1 MAKVYK
7 CMNNPEHLF
16 QNPTPDFYCDI
27 CPPYSAMLVLSE
39 MDLEVNAPEL
49 VMMAEEKVN
58 KPLTIDLKKYF
69 PPIQGFK
76 YGERMKDSELNAM
89 KLYLSQFYTN
99 EYREIESLDV
109 MLYYDNSY
117 KLGEK
122 SGILLMQNQVGDLH
136 FLIFDNKLGLLLFNL
151 NSKNPNESLKEIS
164 FHKGILQLNYTQ
176 SGKEKS
182 KTFAGFQKLVSE
194 SLISF
199 VNGYGEE

>member
-27 CPPYSAMLVLSE
+27 CPPYSAMLVQSE
-39 MDLEVNAPEL
+39 MDLEVKAPEP
-49 VMMAEEKVN
+49 VMAVEEKVN
-58 KPLTIDLKKYF
+58 KPSTIDLKKYF

-76 YGERMKDSELNAM
+76 YGERMKDSELASM
-89 KLYLSQFYTN
+89 KLFLSQFYPN

-109 MLYYDNSY
+109 ILYYDNSY

-151 NSKNPNESLKEIS
+151 NSNNPNESLKEIS
-164 FHKGILQLNYTQ
+164 FEKGILQLNYVQ
-176 SGKEKS
+176 SGKEKNKS
-182 KTFAGFQKLVSE
+182 FAGFQKLVSA

>member
-7 CMNNPEHLF
+7 CLNNPEHLF

-39 MDLEVNAPEL
+39 MDLEVKAPEP
-49 VMMAEEKVN
+49 VMKVEEKVN
-58 KPLTIDLKKYF
+58 KPSIIDLKKYF

-76 YGERMKDSELNAM
+76 YGERMKDAELNAM

-109 MLYYDNSY
+109 ILYYDNSY

-151 NSKNPNESLKEIS
+151 NSNNPNESLKEIS

-194 SLISF
+194 SVISF
-199 VNGYGEE
+199 VNGYGD

>member
-1 MAKVYK
+1 
-7 CMNNPEHLF
+7 
-16 QNPTPDFYCDI
+16 
-27 CPPYSAMLVLSE
+27 MLVQ
-39 MDLEVNAPEL
+39 
-49 VMMAEEKVN
+49 AEIQEKV
-58 KPLTIDLKKYF
+58 KPVSVVAPKEEIAVKFDSNDLKKYF

-76 YGERMKDSELNAM
+76 YGERMKDAELNAL

-109 MLYYDNSY
+109 ILYYDNSY

-199 VNGYGEE
+199 VNGYGGIS

>member
-39 MDLEVNAPEL
+39 MELEVNTPEP
-49 VMMAEEKVN
+49 VMTVEEKVN
-58 KPLTIDLKKYF
+58 KSSAIDLKKYF

-76 YGERMKDSELNAM
+76 YGERVKDSEINAM
-89 KLYLSQFYTN
+89 KLYLSQFYPN
-99 EYREIESLDV
+99 EYREIESLNV
-109 MLYYDNSY
+109 ILYYDNSY

-122 SGILLMQNQVGDLH
+122 SGILLMQNQADDLL

-151 NSKNPNESLKEIS
+151 NSKNQSDILKDIVLQ
-164 FHKGILQLNYTQ
+164 KGILHINYLQ
-176 SGKEKS
+176 AGKEKS

-199 VNGYGEE
+199 VNGYREN